1 MGLYQNCHLAR
12 LTPHLG
18 TICWIQIQFLIDIRV
33 LSVTIL
39 LKNGKRR
46 YVKPMLHEQVSR
58 IKDMR
63 FPRHLSVNCMAC
75 ASFFHEGNL
84 YRENRGNLST
94 GFIHC

>member
-46 YVKPMLHEQVSR
+46 YTYVTR
-58 IKDMR
+58 
-63 FPRHLSVNCMAC
+63 
-75 ASFFHEGNL
+75 ASFKN
-84 YRENRGNLST
+84 
-94 GFIHC
+94 